1 MIFESNVLV
10 TGGSGMIG
18 HALQKIIPEAVFL
31 PSRQCDLRNMKE
43 VESLFTYYEPEYVIH
58 LAAKVG
64 GVASN
69 TKHVAEFY
77 TDNILINTN
86 VLEAA
91 YQFKTKKLISLLSTC
106 VYPESSTFPLTEDQI
121 HNGEPHKTSFGYSYA
136 KRMLDIQSRAY
147 RQQHGCNF
155 ITAIPSN
162 TFGPYDNFDLNSS
175 HVIPALI
182 RKIHECRMTG
192 RDVTLWGDGTA
203 LREFTFSE
211 DVADIVLFLLQH
223 YDGAS
228 PLNVG
233 NTSEISIKELAEI
246 ISSLMEYD
254 GDIIWDTEKPSG
266 QHRKPS
272 DNSKFMQ
279 LGWRQENYLNIK
291 ESLKKTCDWYKMNY
305 PDIKG
310 IRE

>member
-1 MIFESNVLV
+1 MIFEDNVLV

-43 VESLFTYYEPEYVIH
+43 VESLFAYHEPEYVIH

-69 TKHVAEFY
+69 TSHVAEFY

-91 YQFKTKKLISLLSTC
+91 CRFKTKKLISLLSTC
-106 VYPESSTFPLTEDQI
+106 VYPENSTFPLTEDQI

-147 RQQHGCNF
+147 RLQYGCNF

-162 TFGPYDNFDLNSS
+162 AFGPYDNFDLNNS

-182 RKIHECRMTG
+182 RKIHECKTTG
-192 RDVTLWGDGTA
+192 RDVVLWGDGTS

-211 DVADIVLFLLQH
+211 DVADILLFLLQH
-223 YDGAS
+223 YDDS
-228 PLNVG
+228 TPLNVG
-233 NTSEISIKELAEI
+233 NTSEINIKELAET
-246 ISSLMEYD
+246 ISSLMDYN

-272 DNSKFMQ
+272 DNSKFVE
-279 LGWRQENYLNIK
+279 LGWRQKNYSNIK